1 MSATANRNDAGAELS
16 AVVRQR
22 SDAAAAAT
30 AVAESP
36 NRFADGVR
44 YRIEIASVEGPQVLR
59 GVIEES
65 VEQGV
70 HVQRVSQGSGVMM
83 LTDAEISE
91 MVELGVEH
99 GIEVALFLGPRAE
112 WEIGGQAMVTETSAG
127 TIRGAQGLT
136 WALAEAKRAC
146 DLGIR
151 GLLIADLGALVWL
164 AERRA
169 AGDLPPDLRF
179 KTSVMMP
186 CQNPAS
192 ARTLESLG
200 ANTLN
205 IPPDLSIE
213 QVSDLR
219 AATTLPLDLYV
230 ESPDDL
236 GGFVRYY
243 EVPALIRV
251 GSPMYVK
258 LGLRNAANVYPSGGH
273 LVGVAEAQAR
283 EKVRRAA
290 LVERLIIERA
300 PELRE
305 DPGVKHPQDLAV
317 PESTGQSA

>member
-1 MSATANRNDAGAELS
+1 MSTTASRSNAETVLS
-16 AVVRQR
+16 AVVRRR
-22 SDAAAAAT
+22 SEAAAAA
-30 AVAESP
+30 VVESP
-36 NRFADGVR
+36 QRFADGSR
-44 YRIEIASVEGPQVLR
+44 YRIEIASVEGPKVLR
-59 GVIEES
+59 GVIEEGHD
-65 VEQGV
+65 QGV

-91 MVELGVEH
+91 MAELGAEH

-112 WEIGGQAMVTETSAG
+112 WEIGGQAMLSETPAG
-127 TIRGAQGLT
+127 TIRGARGLT
-136 WALAEAKRAC
+136 WAFAEAKRAC

-151 GLLIADLGALVWL
+151 GLLIADLGALAWL
-164 AERRA
+164 AERRT

-213 QVSDLR
+213 QVGDLR
-219 AATTLPLDLYV
+219 AATNLPLDLYV

-243 EVPALIRV
+243 EVPDLIRV
-251 GSPMYVK
+251 GSPMHVK

-273 LVGVAEAQAR
+273 LVTVAEAQAR

-290 LVERLIIERA
+290 LVVRLIRERA
-300 PELRE
+300 PELLE
-305 DPGVKHPQDLAV
+305 GGGVKRPADLAV
-317 PESTGQSA
+317 PDLTERSV

>member
-1 MSATANRNDAGAELS
+1 MLTTI
-16 AVVRQR
+16 VRER
-22 SDAAAAAT
+22 SEAAAAA
-30 AVAESP
+30 VAPSP
-36 NRFADGVR
+36 QRFADGGL
-44 YRIEIASVEGPQVLR
+44 YRIEIPSVEGPQVLR
-59 GVIEES
+59 GVIEEADAH
-65 VEQGV
+65 GV
-70 HVQRVSQGSGVMM
+70 DVQRVSQGSGVMM

-99 GIEVALFLGPRAE
+99 GIEIGLFLGPRAE
-112 WEIGGQAMVTETSAG
+112 WEIGGHAMVTETPAG
-127 TIRGAQGLT
+127 TIRGAQGLS
-136 WALAEAKRAC
+136 WAFAEAKRAC
-146 DLGIR
+146 ELGIR
-151 GLLIADLGALVWL
+151 GLLIADLGALAWL

-169 AGDLPPDLRF
+169 AGDLPAELRF

-213 QVSDLR
+213 QVGDLR
-219 AATTLPLDLYV
+219 AASTLPLDLYV

-243 EVPALIRV
+243 EVPDLIRV

-258 LGLRNAANVYPSGGH
+258 LGLRNATNVYPSGGH
-273 LVGVAEAQAR
+273 LVKIAEAQAR

-290 LVERLIIERA
+290 LVVRLIRERG
-300 PELRE
+300 PELQASS
-305 DPGVKHPQDLAV
+305 GVKHPADLGV
-317 PESTGQSA
+317 PERSL